1 MGRKCG
7 GGHMEGKVTAF
18 DVDRNQDMGRIDF
31 IENRRNVECWG
42 SHSKQRPHLCA
53 THRQHKKLPRAVIA
67 RVDMTPAT
75 PTPWS
80 PESPPLTRSLFP
92 PDPPWF

>member
-1 MGRKCG
+1 
-7 GGHMEGKVTAF
+7 MEWKVTAF

-53 THRQHKKLPRAVIA
+53 THRQHTNLPRTVIA
-67 RVDMTPAT
+67 RVDI
-75 PTPWS
+75 PTCDPDPMVPKS
-80 PESPPLTRSLFP
+80 PLTRSLFP